1 MTKDET
7 YKLIQKFLQDP
18 PVVIW
23 GSGATI
29 DYGLPSMKDLNNTLK
44 MKYAFFDKSN
54 TNLEEELGKDKY
66 EPYLSEIRKTIWEC
80 VAIKDKTILDDI
92 VNNFPEYTGIRLLLE
107 KFSAPYPNILNII
120 TTNYDRVLENI
131 LVTNNFAF
139 TDGFS
144 GRMLSLFEEE
154 IFINNSNKKSK
165 DPFVNLIKVHGSLN
179 WFNING
185 ETRYYSDDNSYE
197 PTIIPP
203 GKNKY
208 KQAYSEPYRSLIQ
221 ISDRTIK
228 NSKSILVIGFG
239 FNDEHITPR
248 ITEQIRKGVPIIV
261 LTKKITDTTK
271 EQLENASCYLTL
283 EEGAFGK
290 TNISYKNTSSDTVYS
305 EEYDGVLW
313 QLNNFMEAL

>member
-1 MTKDET
+1 MTKDEI
-7 YKLIQKFLQDP
+7 YKLIQDFLKNP
-18 PVVIW
+18 PIVIW
-23 GSGATI
+23 GSGATVA
-29 DYGLPSMKDLNNTLK
+29 YGLPSMNDLNNALK
-44 MKYAFFDKSN
+44 SEYDYFDKIN

-66 EPYLSEIRKTIWEC
+66 EPHLNEIRKTIWKCIAEKDE
-80 VAIKDKTILDDI
+80 VILNDVLKNSKKYAGIK
-92 VNNFPEYTGIRLLLE
+92 LLVE
-107 KFSAPYPNILNII
+107 KFTAPYPNIFSII

-131 LVTNNFAF
+131 LVTNDISF

-144 GRMLSLFEEE
+144 GRLLSLYNEDLFA
-154 IFINNSNKKSK
+154 INSTKKSNS
-165 DPFVNLIKVHGSLN
+165 PFVNLIKVHGSLN
-179 WFNING
+179 WYNING
-185 ETRYYSDDNSYE
+185 EVRYCNNTTYE

-221 ISDRTIK
+221 LSDRIIK

-248 ITEQIRKGVPIIV
+248 ITEQIKKGVPIII

-283 EEGAFGK
+283 EEGAFDK
-290 TNISYKNTSSDTVYS
+290 TNISYKKPSSDSVYS

>member
-80 VAIKDKTILDDI
+80 VAVKDKTILDDI

-144 GRMLSLFEEE
+144 GRMLSLFDEE

-221 ISDRTIK
+221 ISDKTIK
-228 NSKSILVIGFG
+228 SSKSILVVGFG
-239 FNDEHITPR
+239 FNDEHITPQ
-248 ITEQIRKGVPIIV
+248 ITKQIKNGEPIVV
-261 LTKKITDTTK
+261 LTKELTKTTK
-271 EQLENASCYLTL
+271 DQLENASCYLAL
-283 EEGAFGK
+283 EEGSLGK
-290 TNISYKNTSSDTVYS
+290 TRITYKEKSSDTVKFD
-305 EEYDGVLW
+305 EFDGFLW
-313 QLNNFMEAL
+313 QLNNFMEAF

>member
-7 YKLIQKFLQDP
+7 YKLIQKFLKDP

-29 DYGLPSMKDLNNTLK
+29 CYGLPSMNDLNNALK
-44 MKYAFFDKSN
+44 KKYVFFDKSN

-66 EPYLSEIRKTIWEC
+66 EPYLAEIRKTIWQC
-80 VAIKDKTILDDI
+80 VAEKDNSILTDI
-92 VNNFPEYTGIRLLLE
+92 LNNFKKYTGIKLLIE
-107 KFSAPYPNILNII
+107 KFSAPYPNIFNII

-131 LVTNNFAF
+131 LVTNNFVF

-144 GRMLSLFEEE
+144 GRILSLFDEES
-154 IFINNSNKKSK
+154 FINNSNKKSK
-165 DPFVNLIKVHGSLN
+165 DSFVNLIKVHGSLN

-185 ETRYYSDDNSYE
+185 ETRYYSDGNSYE

-221 ISDRTIK
+221 ISDKTIK
-228 NSKSILVIGFG
+228 SSKSILVIGFG

-248 ITEQIRKGVPIIV
+248 ITEQIKKGEPIVV
-261 LTKKITDTTK
+261 LTKVLTKTTK
-271 EQLENASCYLTL
+271 EQLENASCYLAL
-283 EEGAFGK
+283 EEGALGK
-290 TNISYKNTSSDTVYS
+290 TRITYREKSSDTIKTD
-305 EEYDGVLW
+305 EYDGFLW
-313 QLNNFMEAL
+313 QLNNFMEAF

>member
-29 DYGLPSMKDLNNTLK
+29 DYGLPSMNDLNDALK
-44 MKYAFFDKSN
+44 KKYAYFDKNN

-80 VAIKDKTILDDI
+80 IAEKDNSLLNDIL
-92 VNNFPEYTGIRLLLE
+92 NNFKQYTGIKLLIE
-107 KFSAPYPNILNII
+107 KFSAPYPNIFNII

-131 LVTNNFAF
+131 LVSNNFAF

-144 GRMLSLFEEE
+144 GRILSLFDEEL
-154 IFINNSNKKSK
+154 FINNSNKKSK
-165 DPFVNLIKVHGSLN
+165 NSFVNLIKVHGSLN

-185 ETRYYSDDNSYE
+185 ETRYYSNDNTYE

-221 ISDRTIK
+221 ISDKTIK
-228 NSKSILVIGFG
+228 SSKSILVIGFG

-248 ITEQIRKGVPIIV
+248 ITEQIKKGVPIVI
-261 LTKKITDTTK
+261 LTKELTKTTK
-271 EQLENASCYLTL
+271 EQLKNASYYLAL
-283 EEGAFGK
+283 EEGDLGK
-290 TNISYKNTSSDTVYS
+290 TRITYKEKSSDTVKID
-305 EEYDGVLW
+305 EFDGFLW
-313 QLNNFMEAL
+313 QLNNFMEAF